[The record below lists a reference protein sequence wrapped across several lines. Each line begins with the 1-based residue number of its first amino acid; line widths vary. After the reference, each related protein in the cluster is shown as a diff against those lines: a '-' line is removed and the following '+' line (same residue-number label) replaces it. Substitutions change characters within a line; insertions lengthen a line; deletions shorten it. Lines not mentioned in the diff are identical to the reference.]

1 MRITHA
7 CSVLATAAYVIPATE
22 TAASRWRRGSAR
34 PAPLHGLFGGGAKE
48 DVAAGLADDELEVE
62 LTRPLGVTVQEGANG
77 RVLVQGCRAAAA
89 RRPPKPPGDEVI
101 GVSAVFGAGVWRCEG
116 AGLGRRGP
124 DSRAG
129 RVRDAAPAP
138 RRGRAAPPTG
148 STRRTSTRARS
159 APSSTTTTSR
169 QPPTA
174 RAPRPTAVVPS
185 TPSSSRSCPRT
196 TRRPTPRSTSLKK
209 MPSAPRWV
217 VRAFVVQTPHGFR
230 AVQTPHGIRGAPI
243 R

>member
-77 RVLVQGCRAAAA
+77 RVLVQGCRAGGCAAA
-89 RRPPKPPGDEVI
+89 AGVAPGDEII

-116 AGLGRRGP
+116 AGLDRVEGLIRAREGSVTLRLRRG
-124 DSRAG
+124 AG
-129 RVRDAAPAP
+129 EPAAASDGLDEEDVDAGTFSAIFDEPSAADGPGAAPDGGALD
-138 RRGRAAPPTG
+138 ALVESILSADYAPPD
-148 STRRTSTRARS
+148 A
-159 APSSTTTTSR
+159 
-169 QPPTA
+169 
-174 RAPRPTAVVPS
+174 
-185 TPSSSRSCPRT
+185 
-196 TRRPTPRSTSLKK
+196 
-209 MPSAPRWV
+209 
-217 VRAFVVQTPHGFR
+217 
-230 AVQTPHGIRGAPI
+230 
-243 R
+243 

>member
-77 RVLVQGCRAAAA
+77 RVLVQGCRAGGCAAA
-89 RRPPKPPGDEVI
+89 AGVAPGDEII

-116 AGLGRRGP
+116 AGLDRVEGLIRAREGSVTLRLRRG
-124 DSRAG
+124 AG
-129 RVRDAAPAP
+129 EPAAASDGLDEEDVDAGTFSAIFDEPSAADGPGAAPDGGALD
-138 RRGRAAPPTG
+138 ALVESILVADYAPPD
-148 STRRTSTRARS
+148 A
-159 APSSTTTTSR
+159 
-169 QPPTA
+169 
-174 RAPRPTAVVPS
+174 
-185 TPSSSRSCPRT
+185 
-196 TRRPTPRSTSLKK
+196 
-209 MPSAPRWV
+209 
-217 VRAFVVQTPHGFR
+217 
-230 AVQTPHGIRGAPI
+230 
-243 R
+243 

>member
-77 RVLVQGCRAAAA
+77 RVLVQGCRAGGCAAA
-89 RRPPKPPGDEVI
+89 AGVAPGDEII

-116 AGLGRRGP
+116 AGLDRVEGLIRAREGSVTLRLRRG
-124 DSRAG
+124 AG
-129 RVRDAAPAP
+129 EPAAASDGLDEEDVDAGTFSAIFDEPSAADGPGAAPDGGALDTLVESILV
-138 RRGRAAPPTG
+138 ADYAPPD
-148 STRRTSTRARS
+148 A
-159 APSSTTTTSR
+159 
-169 QPPTA
+169 
-174 RAPRPTAVVPS
+174 
-185 TPSSSRSCPRT
+185 
-196 TRRPTPRSTSLKK
+196 
-209 MPSAPRWV
+209 
-217 VRAFVVQTPHGFR
+217 
-230 AVQTPHGIRGAPI
+230 
-243 R
+243 

>member
-77 RVLVQGCRAAAA
+77 RVLVQGCRAGGCAAA
-89 RRPPKPPGDEVI
+89 AGVAPGDEII

-116 AGLGRRGP
+116 AGLDRVEGLIRAREGSVTLRLRRG
-124 DSRAG
+124 AG
-129 RVRDAAPAP
+129 EPAAASDGLDEEDVDAGTFSAIFAEPSAADGPGAAPDGGALD
-138 RRGRAAPPTG
+138 ALVESILVADYAPPD
-148 STRRTSTRARS
+148 A
-159 APSSTTTTSR
+159 
-169 QPPTA
+169 
-174 RAPRPTAVVPS
+174 
-185 TPSSSRSCPRT
+185 
-196 TRRPTPRSTSLKK
+196 
-209 MPSAPRWV
+209 
-217 VRAFVVQTPHGFR
+217 
-230 AVQTPHGIRGAPI
+230 
-243 R
+243 

>member
-77 RVLVQGCRAAAA
+77 RVLVQGCRAGGCAAA
-89 RRPPKPPGDEVI
+89 AGVAPGDEII

-116 AGLGRRGP
+116 AGLDRVEGLIRAREGSVTLRLRRG
-124 DSRAG
+124 AG
-129 RVRDAAPAP
+129 EPAAASDGLDEEDVDAGTFSAIFDEPSAADGPGAAPDGGGALD
-138 RRGRAAPPTG
+138 ALVESILVADFYAPPD
-148 STRRTSTRARS
+148 A
-159 APSSTTTTSR
+159 
-169 QPPTA
+169 
-174 RAPRPTAVVPS
+174 
-185 TPSSSRSCPRT
+185 
-196 TRRPTPRSTSLKK
+196 
-209 MPSAPRWV
+209 
-217 VRAFVVQTPHGFR
+217 
-230 AVQTPHGIRGAPI
+230 
-243 R
+243 

>member
-77 RVLVQGCRAAAA
+77 RVLVQGCRAGGCAAA
-89 RRPPKPPGDEVI
+89 AGVAPGDEII

-116 AGLGRRGP
+116 AGLDRVEGLIRAREGSVTLRLRRG
-124 DSRAG
+124 AG
-129 RVRDAAPAP
+129 EPAAASDGLDEEDVDAGTFSAIFDDEPSAADGPGAAPDGGALD
-138 RRGRAAPPTG
+138 ALVESILVADYAPPD
-148 STRRTSTRARS
+148 A
-159 APSSTTTTSR
+159 
-169 QPPTA
+169 
-174 RAPRPTAVVPS
+174 
-185 TPSSSRSCPRT
+185 
-196 TRRPTPRSTSLKK
+196 
-209 MPSAPRWV
+209 
-217 VRAFVVQTPHGFR
+217 
-230 AVQTPHGIRGAPI
+230 
-243 R
+243 

>member
-77 RVLVQGCRAAAA
+77 RVLVQGCRAGGCAAA
-89 RRPPKPPGDEVI
+89 AGVAPGDEII

-116 AGLGRRGP
+116 AGLDRVEGLIRAREGSVRLRLRRG
-124 DSRAG
+124 AG
-129 RVRDAAPAP
+129 EPAAASDGLDEEDVDAGTFSAIFDEPSAADGPGAAPDGGALD
-138 RRGRAAPPTG
+138 ALVESVLVADFYAPPD
-148 STRRTSTRARS
+148 A
-159 APSSTTTTSR
+159 
-169 QPPTA
+169 
-174 RAPRPTAVVPS
+174 
-185 TPSSSRSCPRT
+185 
-196 TRRPTPRSTSLKK
+196 
-209 MPSAPRWV
+209 
-217 VRAFVVQTPHGFR
+217 
-230 AVQTPHGIRGAPI
+230 
-243 R
+243 

>member
-77 RVLVQGCRAAAA
+77 RVLVQGCRAGGCAAA
-89 RRPPKPPGDEVI
+89 AGVAPGDEII

-116 AGLGRRGP
+116 AGLDRVEGLIRAREGSVTLRLRRG
-124 DSRAG
+124 AG
-129 RVRDAAPAP
+129 EPAAASDGLDEEDVDAGTFSAIFDEPSAADGPGAAPDGGALD
-138 RRGRAAPPTG
+138 ALVESILVADFYAPPD
-148 STRRTSTRARS
+148 A
-159 APSSTTTTSR
+159 
-169 QPPTA
+169 
-174 RAPRPTAVVPS
+174 
-185 TPSSSRSCPRT
+185 
-196 TRRPTPRSTSLKK
+196 
-209 MPSAPRWV
+209 
-217 VRAFVVQTPHGFR
+217 
-230 AVQTPHGIRGAPI
+230 
-243 R
+243 